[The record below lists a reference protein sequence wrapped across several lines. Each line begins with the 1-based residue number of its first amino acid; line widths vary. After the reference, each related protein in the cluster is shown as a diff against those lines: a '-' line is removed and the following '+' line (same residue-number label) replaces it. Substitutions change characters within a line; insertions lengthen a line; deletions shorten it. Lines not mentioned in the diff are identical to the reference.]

1 MQTMSTVKKSI
12 ITAVCIALC
21 YVLPLLFHGIQGA
34 GQIFCPMHIPVF
46 LCGLVCGW
54 QFGLLCGL
62 AGPALSSALCG
73 MPPVSILPSMMIEL
87 AVYGLIAGIMM
98 RCVRTRHVYA
108 DLYISLIVAIVAGR
122 VVNGLVNALI
132 FARGS
137 YSMATWVAGSVV
149 KSWPGTVIQLVFIP
163 SIVFALMKARLIP
176 ERYPKEVPMI
186 ERSDVISFFDR
197 CAPDWDAEMIRN
209 EPVIRTILDNA
220 DIRAGVDVLD
230 VACGTGVLFP
240 DYLARDVHSVTGVD
254 IAPEMARR
262 AAEKFPD
269 ARVTVLC
276 GDIETVPLPQQFDRC
291 MVYNAFP
298 HFPDPARLIA
308 HLATLLKPGGR
319 LSVAHGMSRA
329 MLDRHHAGAASTVS
343 VSLISETELAAR
355 MAPYFDVDVVISDD
369 RMYQVCGTKK

>member
-46 LCGLVCGW
+46 
-54 QFGLLCGL
+54 
-62 AGPALSSALCG
+62 LCG

-176 ERYPKEVPMI
+176 ERYPKEVP
-186 ERSDVISFFDR
+186 
-197 CAPDWDAEMIRN
+197 
-209 EPVIRTILDNA
+209 A
-220 DIRAGVDVLD
+220 DD
-230 VACGTGVLFP
+230 
-240 DYLARDVHSVTGVD
+240 
-254 IAPEMARR
+254 
-262 AAEKFPD
+262 
-269 ARVTVLC
+269 
-276 GDIETVPLPQQFDRC
+276 
-291 MVYNAFP
+291 
-298 HFPDPARLIA
+298 
-308 HLATLLKPGGR
+308 
-319 LSVAHGMSRA
+319 
-329 MLDRHHAGAASTVS
+329 
-343 VSLISETELAAR
+343 
-355 MAPYFDVDVVISDD
+355 
-369 RMYQVCGTKK
+369 